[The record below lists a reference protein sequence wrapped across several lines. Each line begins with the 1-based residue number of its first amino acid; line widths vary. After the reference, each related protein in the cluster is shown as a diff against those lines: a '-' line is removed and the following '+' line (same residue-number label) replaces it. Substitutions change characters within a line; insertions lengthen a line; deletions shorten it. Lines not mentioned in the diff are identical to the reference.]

1 MRSSAND
8 LVPQRCRPVHVSK
21 GAGTAQLRWP
31 DASPPLEVSDNL
43 RRKLGSCGRSDFDVI
58 AEVSDTVRK
67 SGCGFVRIATREV
80 LGTEIVVTSPIAQH
94 VIDGCEDR
102 GGDRD
107 GRLFRPVTRFQA
119 QELGLENSCFSCALR
134 PRTVPAWA

>member
-1 MRSSAND
+1 M
-8 LVPQRCRPVHVSK
+8 
-21 GAGTAQLRWP
+21 
-31 DASPPLEVSDNL
+31 
-43 RRKLGSCGRSDFDVI
+43 I

-94 VIDGCEDR
+94 VIDGCENR

-119 QELGLENSCFSCALR
+119 QELGLEIAAFLARCGPGALYQR
-134 PRTVPAWA
+134 GLEPGSALLDPCRTAFAGAFVKML